1 MSQDE
6 GMVQEE
12 WDGLWAG
19 DRLVFH
25 VLTFGFLFFIPDFQ
39 TQT

>member
-1 MSQDE
+1 MSQGE

-25 VLTFGFLFFIPDFQ
+25 VLTFWLSFLHS
-39 TQT
+39 